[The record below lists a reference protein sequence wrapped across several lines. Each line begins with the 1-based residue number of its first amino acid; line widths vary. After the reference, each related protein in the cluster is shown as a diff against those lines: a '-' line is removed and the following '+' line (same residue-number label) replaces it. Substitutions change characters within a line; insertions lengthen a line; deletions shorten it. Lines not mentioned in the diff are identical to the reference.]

1 MSKEV
6 LLTAEGLKQ
15 LEAELDYL
23 KSEKRLEVAQKIKE
37 ALSFGDLSENSEYDA
52 AKNEQAQVEEKIVK
66 LENMLKHAKVI
77 EEDEVDDDT
86 VTIGCKVK
94 VLDIEFDE
102 ELEYTIVGSTEAN
115 PVKLKISNESPV
127 GKGLLGKKAGDTVEI
142 DAPSGTLSFKI
153 IEVIK

>member
-6 LLTAEGLKQ
+6 LLTKEGLKQ

-66 LENMLKHAKVI
+66 LENMLKNVKVI
-77 EEDEVDDDT
+77 SDEESNSDS
-86 VTIGCKVK
+86 VTIGCKVT

-115 PVKLKISNESPV
+115 PVNFKISNESPV
-127 GKGLLGKKAGDTVEI
+127 GKGLLGKKVGDTVEI
-142 DAPSGTLSFKI
+142 DAPQGSLSFKI
-153 IEVIK
+153 LKIAR

>member
-6 LLTAEGLKQ
+6 LLTKEGLQQ
-15 LEAELDYL
+15 LQAELDYL

-66 LENMLKHAKVI
+66 LENMLKNVKVI
-77 EEDEVDDDT
+77 SEEESNSDT
-86 VTIGCKVK
+86 VTIGCKVT
-94 VLDIEFDE
+94 VYDIEFDE

-115 PVKLKISNESPV
+115 PVQFKISNESPV
-127 GKGLLGKKAGDTVEI
+127 GKGLLGKKEGDTVEI
-142 DAPSGTLSFKI
+142 EAPQGNISFKI
-153 IEVIK
+153 LKIAR

>member
-1 MSKEV
+1 M
-6 LLTAEGLKQ
+6 
-15 LEAELDYL
+15 
-23 KSEKRLEVAQKIKE
+23 AQKIKE

-102 ELEYTIVGSTEAN
+102 ELEYTIVGSTEVDLAKN
-115 PVKLKISNESPV
+115 RISNVSPI
-127 GKGLLGKKAGDTVEI
+127 GAALIGAKKGETIEANTPGGIAKYKVLDIKK
-142 DAPSGTLSFKI
+142 
-153 IEVIK
+153 

>member
-6 LLTAEGLKQ
+6 LLTKEGLKQ

-66 LENMLKHAKVI
+66 LENMLKNVKVI
-77 EEDEVDDDT
+77 SDEESGSDS
-86 VTIGCKVK
+86 VTIGCKVT
-94 VLDIEFDE
+94 VYDIEFDE

-115 PVKLKISNESPV
+115 PVNFKISNESPV
-127 GKGLLGKKAGDTVEI
+127 GKALLGKSEGDTVEVE
-142 DAPSGTLSFKI
+142 APQGSLSFKI
-153 IEVIK
+153 LKISR

>member
-6 LLTAEGLKQ
+6 LLTKEGLKQ

-66 LENMLKHAKVI
+66 LENMLKNVKVI
-77 EEDEVDDDT
+77 SDEESGSDS
-86 VTIGCKVK
+86 VTIGCKVT
-94 VLDIEFDE
+94 VYDMEFDE

-115 PVKLKISNESPV
+115 PVNFKISNESPV
-127 GKGLLGKKAGDTVEI
+127 GKALLGKSEGDTVEVE
-142 DAPSGTLSFKI
+142 APQGSLSFKI
-153 IEVIK
+153 LKISR

>member
-6 LLTAEGLKQ
+6 LLTKDGLKQ

-66 LENMLKHAKVI
+66 LENMLKNVKVI
-77 EEDEVDDDT
+77 SDEET
-86 VTIGCKVK
+86 SSGSVTIGCKVT
-94 VLDIEFDE
+94 VYDMEFEE

-115 PVKLKISNESPV
+115 PVNFKISNESPV
-127 GKGLLGKKAGDTVEI
+127 GKALLGKTEGDVVEVE
-142 DAPSGTLSFKI
+142 APQGSLSFKI
-153 IEVIK
+153 LKISR

>member
-6 LLTAEGLKQ
+6 LLTKDGLKQ

-66 LENMLKHAKVI
+66 LENMLKNVKVI
-77 EEDEVDDDT
+77 SDEESGSDS
-86 VTIGCKVK
+86 VTIGCKVT
-94 VLDIEFDE
+94 VYDMEFDE

-115 PVKLKISNESPV
+115 PVNFKISNESPV
-127 GKGLLGKKAGDTVEI
+127 GKALLGKSEGDTVEVE
-142 DAPSGTLSFKI
+142 APQGSLSFKI
-153 IEVIK
+153 LKISR

>member
-6 LLTAEGLKQ
+6 LLTKDGLKQ

-66 LENMLKHAKVI
+66 LENMLKNVKI
-77 EEDEVDDDT
+77 ISDDEVGSDT
-86 VTIGCKVK
+86 VSIGCKVT
-94 VLDIEFDE
+94 VLDIEFNE

-115 PVKLKISNESPV
+115 PVNFKISNESPV
-127 GKGLLGKKAGDTVEI
+127 GRGLLGKKAGDTVEI
-142 DAPSGTLSFKI
+142 DAPQGSLSFKI
-153 IEVIK
+153 LKISR

>member
-115 PVKLKISNESPV
+115 PVKFKISNESPV

>member
-6 LLTAEGLKQ
+6 LLTKDGLKQ

-66 LENMLKHAKVI
+66 LENMLKNVKVI
-77 EEDEVDDDT
+77 SEEESVSDS
-86 VTIGCKVK
+86 VTIGCKVT
-94 VLDIEFDE
+94 VYDMEFEE

-115 PVKLKISNESPV
+115 PIKFKISNESPV
-127 GKGLLGKKAGDTVEI
+127 GKGLLGKKTGDVVEI
-142 DAPSGTLSFKI
+142 DAPQGSLSFKI
-153 IEVIK
+153 LKISR

>member
-6 LLTAEGLKQ
+6 LLTAEGLEQ

>member
-153 IEVIK
+153 IEVTK

>member
-15 LEAELDYL
+15 LETELDYL

-66 LENMLKHAKVI
+66 LENMLKHAKLI
-77 EEDEVDDDT
+77 AEDDSDGDT
-86 VTIGCKVK
+86 VTLGSKVK
-94 VLDIEFDE
+94 VLDVEFDE

-127 GKGLLGKKAGDTVEI
+127 GKGLLGKKAGDAVEI
-142 DAPSGTLSFKI
+142 ETPSGCISFKI
-153 IEVIK
+153 ISVSK

>member
-127 GKGLLGKKAGDTVEI
+127 GRGLLGKKAGDTVEI

-153 IEVIK
+153 IEVTK